1 MSHVPIRPG
10 DAYLDCDGFVRTCT
24 EADGDE
30 VLGAAPGR
38 PALWCSL
45 EHCRVTRLATVPV
58 ALRNSIGMMRLL
70 GTVGF
75 PSRCGHPRCVA
86 PDICEGT
93 HAVPSPKRKPPRKHP
108 WQPTRKWTRRGAR

>member
-1 MSHVPIRPG
+1 MMPQPIRPG

-30 VLGAAPGR
+30 VLGTAPGR

-45 EHCRVTRLATVPV
+45 EHCRVTRLAAAPAVSAPAAIVGTQ
-58 ALRNSIGMMRLL
+58 LL
-70 GTVGF
+70 GPAQF
-75 PSRCGHPRCVA
+75 PSRCEHPRCVA
-86 PDICEGT
+86 PDVCEGT

-108 WQPTRKWTRRGAR
+108 WQPTRKWTRR